1 MNHKL
6 AKAIYKSIV
15 LENVDLYRKL
25 YDENNKTEE

>member
-6 AKAIYKSIV
+6 AKEIYESIV

-25 YDENNKTEE
+25 YYENNKTEE